1 MKILNVFF
9 KKSVKKDMRLSQ
21 ARVIGCGGIYVPEKE
36 IMDSKEYKE
45 MQEWA
50 EKIIT
55 RGTNI

>member
-1 MKILNVFF
+1 MEILNIFIRN
-9 KKSVKKDMRLSQ
+9 KIKKDKRLSE

-55 RGTNI
+55 RGTKI